1 MILFTNKIDK
11 MTSNKGHRI
20 FAALL
25 ICLISAWGSNVNAQS
40 SSLSGVGVLGSCSMS
55 FFDNHHFDYGGTFTS
70 PGVITSS
77 RTAGNTGLIYFNTG
91 SSWTNADELQY
102 IDGYVVSSLTS
113 GFTFPIGH
121 NGAYKPLAIA
131 GGTPTTAAYWNGD
144 VASVS
149 GANTNTA
156 IAAISNVDYWEA
168 SGSTATTLTLTWDM
182 NSNIGGLTGSNIA
195 NLTIAGWNGTNWDV
209 IPSSVDANK
218 LDIYSFNRVFSTT
231 ASALI
236 SGSITSTGTVDL
248 NNYEYFSF
256 GSLTL
261 PFTQF
266 IAANNGIG
274 IDAVDMFLYPNPA
287 TSFDNISVVYHI
299 NEYES
304 ADIVIFDMKGQVLY
318 TQALS
323 ASMGVDKID
332 GYPHVKNGTYM
343 VGIVTNKGTKKM
355 MKVVVVE

>member
-1 MILFTNKIDK
+1 MKLFTYKIDN

-20 FAALL
+20 LKALL
-25 ICLISAWGSNVNAQS
+25 ICLVSIWGLNVNAQS
-40 SSLSGVGVLGSCSMS
+40 SSLSGVSVLGSCSMS
-55 FFDNHHFDYGGTFTS
+55 FFDNHHFDYGGSFTS

-121 NGAYKPLAIA
+121 NGNYKPLAIA
-131 GGTPTTAAYWNGD
+131 GGTPVTAAYWNGD

-168 SGSTATTLTLTWDM
+168 SGSNATTLTLTWDM

-195 NLTIAGWNGTNWDV
+195 NLTIVGWNGTNWDV

-218 LDIYSFNRVFSTT
+218 LDIYSYNRVFSTT
-231 ASALI
+231 GSTLV
-236 SGSITSTGTVDL
+236 SGSITATSTFDL
-248 NNYEYFSF
+248 NNYQYFSF

-266 IAANNGIG
+266 ISANNGLG
-274 IDAVDMFLYPNPA
+274 IDAVDMFVYPNPA
-287 TSFDNISVVYHI
+287 TSFEEMTIAYHI
-299 NEYES
+299 KEYES
-304 ADIVIFDMKGQVLY
+304 ADIVIFDMQGQVLY

-323 ASMGVDKID
+323 ASMGVDKIE
-332 GYPHVKNGTYM
+332 GYQNITNGNYL
-343 VGIVTNKGTKKM
+343 VGIMTNTGAKKM